1 MQGPR
6 ADLETVLS
14 KAARLREEQL
24 EQLFTLSLD
33 LLCVAGA
40 DGYFKLLNPSWE
52 KTLGYSLA
60 ELQERPYLDFVHPHD
75 REPTISA
82 AQQLNAGAQVISFE
96 NRYRCKDGSYRWLLW
111 NATPSSDKASIYAL
125 ARDITERKHAERR
138 LAAGYSVTTVLA
150 EAPSLAAATPRILQ
164 AICESLE
171 WECGA
176 IWRVNETSQSLHCV
190 DLWHVPHLD
199 IPEFEAMTRAASF
212 RAGVGLPG
220 RVWAN
225 RQAHSIPDVV
235 VDSNFP
241 RAHAAIKEGLHA
253 AFGFPIRFG
262 GDILGVFEFFSR
274 EIRQPD
280 AALLH
285 LFEAVGSQI
294 GQFMVRRRAEEELR
308 EYASYLE
315 AARQA
320 QEENAKRLSLL
331 VKELDAAR
339 NRAEEATRA
348 KGEFLASVS
357 HDIRTPMNAIIGMTE
372 LALQENLSPKQR
384 HYIRTARDSANA
396 LVSLVNDILEFS
408 KGEARRIEL
417 DRIEFSLRPLI
428 QDMMRSLEIRAR
440 QKGIRLS
447 SVIAPPVPELLIGDP
462 ERLRRIIVNLVANAI
477 KFTEQG
483 EVTLRGEVE
492 PQPQREGMVQLHFSV
507 SDTGIG
513 IPAEKQAT
521 IFQAFTQAEAS
532 TSRIYGG
539 TGLGLAISSQLVEL
553 MRGKIWVES
562 ETGHG
567 STFHFTARFG
577 LAQRSEEAGTKDSVT
592 TQYPRSSADTR
603 TITRAEKPLRIL
615 VVDDIPV
622 NRELAGEF
630 LSRRGHTFALAGS
643 GREALALL
651 QRQSYDA
658 VLMDLEMPEM
668 SGTEATRQIR
678 QGERKTGAHLPII
691 AMTGHASAAD
701 ADASLAAG
709 MDGWVSKPIDF
720 ERLFTIVESAANDGA
735 AGPATLEPSPAPKIA
750 LSRETLLRSA
760 GGDSELLAKLIRMF
774 LADSPKRMSAIRT
787 ALAKGN
793 TASLAQ
799 AAHAFK
805 GALGNFGSSNAVEE
819 AKNLEVC
826 ARAGKLDEAR
836 KSFAAF
842 EKNVVHFER
851 ALCLLGLA
859 PRARRNR
866 KRNPLRKIRRRK
878 S

>member
-1 MQGPR
+1 MQDPR
-6 ADLETVLS
+6 ADLETILL
-14 KAARLREEQL
+14 KAARPREEQL

-60 ELQERPYLDFVHPHD
+60 ELLEHPYLDFIHPQD
-75 REPTISA
+75 REPSTNA
-82 AQQLNAGAQVISFE
+82 ANQLLAGSQLISFE
-96 NRYRCKDGSYRWLLW
+96 NRFRCKDGSYRWLLW
-111 NATPSSDKASIYAL
+111 NAAPGPDKTSIYAL
-125 ARDITERKHAERR
+125 GRDITERKRAERR

-150 EAPSLAAATPRILQ
+150 EAPSLAAAAPRILR

-171 WECGA
+171 WDSGA
-176 IWRVNETSQSLHCV
+176 IWQVDEASQSLRCV
-190 DLWHVPHLD
+190 DIWHVPHLE
-199 IPEFEAMTRAASF
+199 IPQFESMTRTAPF

-225 RQAHSIPDVV
+225 RQAHWIPDVV

-241 RAHAAIKEGLHA
+241 RSHAALREGLHA

-262 GDILGVFEFFSR
+262 EDILGVFEFFSR

-280 AALLH
+280 AAILQ
-285 LFEAVGSQI
+285 LFEAMGSQI
-294 GQFMVRRRAEEELR
+294 GQFIVRRRAEEELK

-320 QEENAKRLSLL
+320 QEENANRLSLL

-339 NRAEEATRA
+339 KRAEEATGA

-372 LALQENLSPKQR
+372 LALQEDLPPRQR
-384 HYIRTARDSANA
+384 HYMQTARDSANGV
-396 LVSLVNDILEFS
+396 VSLVNDILEFS

-417 DRIEFSLRPLI
+417 DRVEFRPRPLI
-428 QDMMRSLEIRAR
+428 EDMMRSLEIRAR
-440 QKGIRLS
+440 QKGIRLRS
-447 SVIAPPVPELLIGDP
+447 LIAPQVPELLVGDP
-462 ERLRRIIVNLVANAI
+462 ERLRRIIVNLAGNAI
-477 KFTEQG
+477 KFTERG

-492 PQPQREGMVQLHFSV
+492 QQPESEGMVQLHFAV

-513 IPAEKQAT
+513 IPAEKQQA

-532 TSRIYGG
+532 TSRLYGG
-539 TGLGLAISSQLVEL
+539 SGLGLAICSQLVEL
-553 MRGKIWVES
+553 MGGKIWVES
-562 ETGHG
+562 EVGRG

-577 LAQRSEEAGTKDSVT
+577 LPHSSEEAGAGDSAS
-592 TQYPRSSADTR
+592 QHPRAFPAAR
-603 TITRAEKPLRIL
+603 KITRAEKPLRIL
-615 VVDDIPV
+615 VVDDVPV
-622 NRELAGEF
+622 NRELAEDF
-630 LSRRGHTFALAGS
+630 LRRRGHTVAAAGS
-643 GREALALL
+643 GREAHELL
-651 QRQSYDA
+651 RRQRFDA
-658 VLMDLEMPEM
+658 VLMDLEMPDM
-668 SGTEATRQIR
+668 DGREATRLIR
-678 QGERKTGAHLPII
+678 QSERKTGVHLPII

-709 MDGWVSKPIDF
+709 MDGWITKPIDF
-720 ERLFTIVESAANDGA
+720 ARLFTVVESAAKNGTA
-735 AGPATLEPSPAPKIA
+735 KPVTHEPIPARKIA
-750 LSRETLLRSA
+750 LSSETLLRSA
-760 GGDSELLAKLIRMF
+760 GGNSELLARLIRVF

-805 GALGNFGSSNAVEE
+805 GALGNFGASRVVEE
-819 AKNLEVC
+819 AKSLEEC

-836 KSFAAF
+836 KLFKGF
-842 EKNVVHFER
+842 EKNVVHFEQ
-851 ALCLLGLA
+851 ALRHLGLA
-859 PRARRNR
+859 PKARRKR
-866 KRNPLRKIRRRK
+866 KKNVPRKIRRRK